1 MITAYPSCKWE
12 LSSWINLRTWKT
24 IPQTCSTSTVHLHV
38 PSKDTVT
45 EINRKYKNLKHNC
58 TTHVHFSSPQILCN
72 KIIVTYAALTL
83 CGNIIFHKKTHNSY
97 FSLKNPNEKLF
108 SAVGMGWRVTWL
120 SISALLLL
128 KPVESCIIV
137 TQLVD
142 L

>member
-24 IPQTCSTSTVHLHV
+24 IPQTCFTSTVHLHV

-58 TTHVHFSSPQILCN
+58 TTHVYFSSPQILCN
-72 KIIVTYAALTL
+72 KIVLTYAALFVETL
-83 CGNIIFHKKTHNSY
+83 FSINRPIILIFH
-97 FSLKNPNEKLF
+97 LKNPNEKLF

-120 SISALLLL
+120 SIIALLLL